1 MFVSWISSLET
12 KRKMP
17 NSCPSLV
24 FLRFLQTAGG
34 EEDEVLSNSCS
45 NKLGSKTQPQM
56 AAVPQ
61 AKSKPYHWLCLGTWR
76 RQHLTLE
83 KSTYQ
88 YLIMIL
94 LFYVLSIWWNIMEVI
109 WNLVLHLFTILR
121 YIVVFIIVWSDSCIW
136 CVLWTHWVCLVLFHC
151 LIELDDGKIYRKPL
165 YLMVKT
171 MVSCR
176 FSLKPI
182 HWLSPLMLQCS
193 SRVTRDRSKISGRDW
208 VDCGKRCKGI
218 CETTR
223 QKRRKKSGS
232 WNMLRPQMGQYH
244 FNFGILCAI

>member
-24 FLRFLQTAGG
+24 FLRFLQTAGD

-83 KSTYQ
+83 KSTY
-88 YLIMIL
+88 LIMIL
-94 LFYVLSIWWNIMEVI
+94 LFYVLSIWWNLMEVI
-109 WNLVLHLFTILR
+109 WNLFFLHLFTILR
-121 YIVVFIIVWSDSCIW
+121 YIVVYIIVWSDSCI
-136 CVLWTHWVCLVLFHC
+136 LMCLVKAWSLPCLFHC
-151 LIELDDGKIYRKPL
+151 RLSCCHAHQGHPRQVQNLRNGLGGLRKALQRLARLDAP
-165 YLMVKT
+165 
-171 MVSCR
+171 
-176 FSLKPI
+176 
-182 HWLSPLMLQCS
+182 
-193 SRVTRDRSKISGRDW
+193 RD
-208 VDCGKRCKGI
+208 
-218 CETTR
+218 
-223 QKRRKKSGS
+223 RRKKSGS
-232 WNMLRPQMGQYH
+232 WNMLRPQMGQFH
-244 FNFGILCAI
+244 FNFGMWTMK

>member
-1 MFVSWISSLET
+1 MEITYHIQLSSRQKTTLTCTVLDVCFLNFLIGNQEKDAEQLSFT
-12 KRKMP
+12 
-17 NSCPSLV
+17 C
-24 FLRFLQTAGG
+24 FLRFLQTAGD

-109 WNLVLHLFTILR
+109 WNLFFYIFLR
-121 YIVVFIIVWSDSCIW
+121 FFDIVVYIIVWSDSCIW

-193 SRVTRDRSKISGRDW
+193 PRGSPATGPKSPERIGWTAESAAKASV
-208 VDCGKRCKGI
+208 
-218 CETTR
+218 
-223 QKRRKKSGS
+223 RRRA
-232 WNMLRPQMGQYH
+232 MQRP
-244 FNFGILCAI
+244 

>member
-24 FLRFLQTAGG
+24 FLRFLQTAGD

-94 LFYVLSIWWNIMEVI
+94 LFYVLSIWWNLMEVI
-109 WNLVLHLFTILR
+109 WNLFFTSF
-121 YIVVFIIVWSDSCIW
+121 YDSSIYCS
-136 CVLWTHWVCLVLFHC
+136 VYHCLVWFM
-151 LIELDDGKIYRKPL
+151 
-165 YLMVKT
+165 YLMYLMCLVKAW
-171 MVSCR
+171 
-176 FSLKPI
+176 SLPCFVP
-182 HWLSPLMLQCS
+182 LSSSLMLQCS
-193 SRVTRDRSKISGRDW
+193 SRVTRDRSKISGKDW

-218 CETTR
+218 WSLDAPKAT
-223 QKRRKKSGS
+223 KKIWILKHVEAPNGS
-232 WNMLRPQMGQYH
+232 VP
-244 FNFGILCAI
+244 F

>member
-24 FLRFLQTAGG
+24 FLRFLQTAGD

-94 LFYVLSIWWNIMEVI
+94 LFYVLSIWWNLMEVI
-109 WNLVLHLFTILR
+109 WNLFFTSFYDSSIYCSVYHCL
-121 YIVVFIIVWSDSCIW
+121 VWFMYLMCLI
-136 CVLWTHWVCLVLFHC
+136 VLWKHGVCLVLFHC
-151 LIELDDGKIYRKPL
+151 HLL
-165 YLMVKT
+165 
-171 MVSCR
+171 SCCNALR
-176 FSLKPI
+176 GSPATGPKSPERI
-182 HWLSPLMLQCS
+182 GWTAESAAKASGLS
-193 SRVTRDRSKISGRDW
+193 
-208 VDCGKRCKGI
+208 
-218 CETTR
+218 TR

-232 WNMLRPQMGQYH
+232 WNMLRPQMGQFH